1 MRLRLVILVVGLLI
15 VTDRPKCAEGDE
27 KKPKPVKK
35 PQLVRKT
42 LLVEQEKIDFVRQAL
57 ELPSDA
63 EVLRFALDHLLS
75 HFEHQHGEEE

>member
-1 MRLRLVILVVGLLI
+1 MAARKRGAQ
-15 VTDRPKCAEGDE
+15 KKAKKAE
-27 KKPKPVKK
+27 KPK
-35 PQLVRKT
+35 LVRKS

-75 HFEHQHGEEE
+75 HFEHHHGEEE